1 MIDKNPYQDLKKFF
15 IKLIS
20 IVIGIIIVINVTYNL
35 IFAEKLESLNKILML
50 KDKKNIEEFKDKLR
64 VEIEKGMEKEKI
76 LNDDDAELIYKF
88 YNKIKKE
95 INNAKKD

>member
-64 VEIEKGMEKEKI
+64 VEIEKGMEGGMRKPESGNGNPKTGI
-76 LNDDDAELIYKF
+76 G
-88 YNKIKKE
+88 
-95 INNAKKD
+95 IN